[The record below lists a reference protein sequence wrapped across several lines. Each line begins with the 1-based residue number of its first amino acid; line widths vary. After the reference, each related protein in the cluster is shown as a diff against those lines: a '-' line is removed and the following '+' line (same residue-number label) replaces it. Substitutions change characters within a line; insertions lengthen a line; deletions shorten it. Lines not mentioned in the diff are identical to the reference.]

1 MTSTRRPYTA
11 ELRRGARRAE
21 PAVSGDAPF
30 EGGQSEVLEAIAG
43 LSARMEALESRL
55 PEPAAQTPES
65 QPDAPPDPQADRE
78 PDPLSDPV
86 QLERHKDEVRLLR
99 MEITALARCIEETKT
114 EIAKLRDERA
124 EGDRLTAVTH
134 ELDAIVGATES
145 ATNGIMDIIEAV
157 TSMVSEIQAQEKDSY
172 IRQLADDIQ
181 DRLMSI
187 YEHCNFQDLTGQR
200 ITKVVNTMKFIEE
213 RIDHMMDIWGR
224 DGFLMS
230 AEEEWLER
238 RAEEEKRLLNGPQIG
253 QKGISQDE
261 IDALFD

>member
-1 MTSTRRPYTA
+1 MSTTRRPYTA
-11 ELRRGARRAE
+11 ERRRGPRRAE
-21 PAVSGDAPF
+21 ATAPGDAPPDDSQT
-30 EGGQSEVLEAIAG
+30 EILEAIAG
-43 LSARMEALESRL
+43 LSTRLEALESRL
-55 PEPAAQTPES
+55 PEPAAQTPETI
-65 QPDAPPDPQADRE
+65 PEPDPR

-86 QLERHKDEVRLLR
+86 ELQRHKDEVKLLR

-114 EIAKLRDERA
+114 EITKLRDQRA

-145 ATNGIMDIIEAV
+145 ATNGIMDIVEAV
-157 TSMVSEIQAQEKDSY
+157 TSMVSEIQSQEKDSY

-181 DRLMSI
+181 DKLMNV

>member
-1 MTSTRRPYTA
+1 MTMTRRPYTA
-11 ELRRGARRAE
+11 ERRRGPRRAE
-21 PAVSGDAPF
+21 VAAPGDAPPDD
-30 EGGQSEVLEAIAG
+30 GQAEILDAIAG
-43 LSARMEALESRL
+43 LSAQLEALESRL
-55 PEPAAQTPES
+55 PDPVARPPKPEPKPA
-65 QPDAPPDPQADRE
+65 
-78 PDPLSDPV
+78 PDPLADPV
-86 QLERHKDEVRLLR
+86 ELQRHKDEVKLLR

-114 EIAKLRDERA
+114 EITKLRDQRA

-145 ATNGIMDIIEAV
+145 ATNGIMDIVEAV
-157 TSMVSEIQAQEKDSY
+157 TSMVSEIQSQEKDSY

-181 DRLMSI
+181 DKLMTV

-224 DGFLMS
+224 DGFLIS
-230 AEEEWLER
+230 AEEDWLER